1 MAKNGKRLT
10 KAYEGLSSDVT
21 YDLKKGVELIK
32 ERANAKFNETIEV
45 SVNLSIDP
53 KKSDQHLRGVVQLP
67 GGTGKVLRVGVFARD
82 AKAKEALDAGADVVG
97 SDDLLEKVM
106 AGQIDFDRCIATP
119 DMMGLVGRLGR
130 VLGPKGL
137 MPNPKLGT
145 VTMDVASAV
154 TAAKGGQVEYRTDKG
169 AIVHV
174 GVGKASFEVDVLV
187 DNVKALLSGLLK
199 AKPTGVK
206 GTYVKRI
213 HLSSTMGPSVSLDVS
228 GTLSTVA

>member
-1 MAKNGKRLT
+1 
-10 KAYEGLSSDVT
+10 
-21 YDLKKGVELIK
+21 
-32 ERANAKFNETIEV
+32 
-45 SVNLSIDP
+45 
-53 KKSDQHLRGVVQLP
+53 
-67 GGTGKVLRVGVFARD
+67 
-82 AKAKEALDAGADVVG
+82 
-97 SDDLLEKVM
+97 M